1 MQAVEER
8 SIVEPGLPAK
18 EEKEDLSL
26 FKPDPTQV
34 AVKNPFLSGEKPQE
48 GARPGRVLAV
58 PAARKLARE
67 LGIPIEEVP
76 GSGPLGRV
84 RVEDVRAYAERRKAP
99 PERPEEGPQVLPA
112 GFPPPPKYAPPK
124 GYEHLEERVP
134 LRGIRRTIAQGLWQS
149 HLYTVRTLNVDEADL
164 TELVRLRERL
174 KPQAEAQG
182 VKLTY
187 LPFIVKAVV
196 RALKKFP
203 MLNTS
208 LDEERQEIVYKRYY
222 HIGLAVATE
231 RGLIVPVVRDADR
244 KSVLELAQEIAELS
258 QKAREGRLA
267 PEEVTGSTFT
277 ITNIGSV
284 GATLS
289 FPIIHLPDAAIL
301 GVHSIRKRPWVM
313 PDGSI
318 RPRDIMF
325 LSSPLTTAWWT
336 GPRRPCSPGRSS
348 GSWKTP
354 TCSFWKC
361 RMTPMKTYDLIVIGT
376 GPGGYHAAIRAA
388 QLGLKVLAVEAGE
401 VGGLPQR
408 GLHPHQGPPPRRRDP
423 PPPEGGRG
431 VRPEGQA
438 GAGPEEARRLAG
450 SGGEKLTGGVGTLL
464 KGNGVELLRGFARLV
479 GPKEVEVGG
488 ERYGAKA

>member
-1 MQAVEER
+1 MPKEILMPELAESVVEGEILKWLVEEGDYLKKDQPFVEVMTDKVTVELPSPYEGVLLKKLAKEGEVVKVHAPIALIAEPGEAVEGLEEAPPVQAVEER

-26 FKPDPTQV
+26 FKPDPTRV
-34 AVKNPFLSGEKPQE
+34 AVKNPFLSGEKPKE
-48 GARPGRVLAV
+48 GARPQGRVLAV

-84 RVEDVRAYAERRKAP
+84 RVEDVRAYAERRKALS
-99 PERPEEGPQVLPA
+99 ERPEEVPQAPPS
-112 GFPPPPKYAPPK
+112 FPPPPKYAPPK
-124 GYEHLEERVP
+124 GYEALEERVP

-164 TELVRLRERL
+164 TELVALRERL
-174 KPQAEAQG
+174 KPAAEAQG
-182 VKLTY
+182 VRLTY

-231 RGLIVPVVRDADR
+231 RGLIVPVLRDADR
-244 KSVLELAQEIAELS
+244 KSILEIAREIAELS
-258 QKAREGRLA
+258 QKAREGRLS
-267 PEEVTGSTFT
+267 PEEVSGSTFT

-318 RPRDIMF
+318 QARDIMF
-325 LSSPLTTAWWT
+325 LSL
-336 GPRRPCSPGRSS
+336 
-348 GSWKTP
+348 
-354 TCSFWKC
+354 SF
-361 RMTPMKTYDLIVIGT
+361 D
-376 GPGGYHAAIRAA
+376 H
-388 QLGLKVLAVEAGE
+388 
-401 VGGLPQR
+401 
-408 GLHPHQGPPPRRRDP
+408 
-423 PPPEGGRG
+423 
-431 VRPEGQA
+431 
-438 GAGPEEARRLAG
+438 
-450 SGGEKLTGGVGTLL
+450 
-464 KGNGVELLRGFARLV
+464 RLV
-479 GPKEVEVGG
+479 DGAEAAMFTREVIRLLENPDLLLL
-488 ERYGAKA
+488 EM